1 MDRIRVSG
9 TLDAGSIPAGATSRN
24 PDECLT
30 RRGFFLNLFNGFHF
44 QKTVCFVRNRKARMN
59 ERISVKKQEF
69 LLRPGD
75 VNRGVFFVRKGVL
88 RSYKV
93 DEKGK
98 EHILLFAP
106 EGWMVGDIEAQVKG
120 HPSGVF
126 IQAIEDSEVQRIDPK
141 NLDSK
146 KNNLA
151 KEGGREMSQHFNRL
165 LRRIVTLEQRVM
177 MLLSHSALER
187 YEAFLV
193 SYPDLINR
201 IPQWMIASYI
211 GVTPE
216 ALSKARRSRVQ
227 GSRS

>member
-1 MDRIRVSG
+1 
-9 TLDAGSIPAGATSRN
+9 
-24 PDECLT
+24 
-30 RRGFFLNLFNGFHF
+30 
-44 QKTVCFVRNRKARMN
+44 MN

-141 NLDSK
+141 ILDSK

-151 KEGGREMSQHFNRL
+151 
-165 LRRIVTLEQRVM
+165 
-177 MLLSHSALER
+177 
-187 YEAFLV
+187 
-193 SYPDLINR
+193 
-201 IPQWMIASYI
+201 
-211 GVTPE
+211 
-216 ALSKARRSRVQ
+216 
-227 GSRS
+227 

>member
-1 MDRIRVSG
+1 M
-9 TLDAGSIPAGATSRN
+9 
-24 PDECLT
+24 
-30 RRGFFLNLFNGFHF
+30 
-44 QKTVCFVRNRKARMN
+44 
-59 ERISVKKQEF
+59 
-69 LLRPGD
+69 
-75 VNRGVFFVRKGVL
+75 
-88 RSYKV
+88 
-93 DEKGK
+93 
-98 EHILLFAP
+98 FAP

>member
-1 MDRIRVSG
+1 
-9 TLDAGSIPAGATSRN
+9 
-24 PDECLT
+24 
-30 RRGFFLNLFNGFHF
+30 
-44 QKTVCFVRNRKARMN
+44 
-59 ERISVKKQEF
+59 
-69 LLRPGD
+69 
-75 VNRGVFFVRKGVL
+75 
-88 RSYKV
+88 
-93 DEKGK
+93 
-98 EHILLFAP
+98 
-106 EGWMVGDIEAQVKG
+106 
-120 HPSGVF
+120 
-126 IQAIEDSEVQRIDPK
+126 
-141 NLDSK
+141 
-146 KNNLA
+146 
-151 KEGGREMSQHFNRL
+151 MSQNFNRL